1 MKIACF
7 QNLHASGARRALYHF
22 SQGLKKRGHTIDFYS
37 LKDTAGGQFSL
48 TEIAHQSFT
57 NYDSLSYQS
66 PKISIGPY
74 FLRVHLRYLKKK
86 RFFENVS
93 NVYKKMAADID
104 EKGYDLVFA
113 HNCLQTQAPFLL
125 RHLKTKSVYYA
136 HEPLRKVH
144 DKFAVD
150 PENIFKKPDQ
160 GFIGNLKST
169 LWQKGLQ
176 RIERLTSEND
186 TINIQKADHVFT
198 NSYFT
203 NECVFK
209 AYGVMSTVVHPGVE
223 TDYFK
228 PLNIPKQNIVLSVGG
243 LIPFKKHDFVIDSLA
258 QLDSASR
265 PKLIIIGIWGADRYD
280 KHLLNYA
287 KQKGIDC
294 EVKCGISDDQLL
306 EHYNQALA
314 LVFVPLME
322 PLGLVPL
329 EAMSCQTPVIGVKEG
344 GLRETIIDGQTGIL
358 VDRKIKSCS
367 KALQTLINDPKL
379 AKQLGKQ
386 AREHVCKNWDW
397 TVCVDRLEK
406 SLEELI

>member
-22 SQGLKKRGHTIDFYS
+22 SRGLKERGHTIDFYS

-48 TEIAHQSFT
+48 TEIAHQSFI
-57 NYDSLSYQS
+57 NYDSLSYSS
-66 PKISIGPY
+66 PKFSLGPY
-74 FLRVHLRYLKKK
+74 FLKVHLRYLKKK
-86 RFFENVS
+86 QFFEEFS

-104 EKGYDLVFA
+104 QKRYDLVFA

-144 DKFAVD
+144 DKFAVEPD
-150 PENIFKKPDQ
+150 NISKKENRR
-160 GFIGNLKST
+160 FIKNIKAT

-176 RIERLTSEND
+176 RIDDLDYEND
-186 TINIQKADHVFT
+186 AINIQKADHVFT

-258 QLDSASR
+258 QLDPASR
-265 PKLIIIGIWGADRYD
+265 PKLIIIGIWGADKYD
-280 KHLLNYA
+280 EYLINYA
-287 KQKGIDC
+287 KQKGVDC

-306 EHYNQALA
+306 KYYNQALA

-358 VDRKIKSCS
+358 VNRKVESC
-367 KALQTLINDPKL
+367 AEAIQTLINQPKL
-379 AKQLGKQ
+379 SKKLGKQ
-386 AREHVCKNWDW
+386 ARIHVCKNWDW
-397 TVCVDRLEK
+397 NVCIDQLEK
-406 SLEELI
+406 SLKELI